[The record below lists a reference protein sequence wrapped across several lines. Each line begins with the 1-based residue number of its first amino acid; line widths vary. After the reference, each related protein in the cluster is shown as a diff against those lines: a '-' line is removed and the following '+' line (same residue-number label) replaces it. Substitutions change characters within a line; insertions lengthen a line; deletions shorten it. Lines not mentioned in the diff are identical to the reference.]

1 MPNKKYQAGYRF
13 EKRTVEYLNNQ
24 LGPLTNIKY
33 NIVESRGSKGI
44 ADIMCGV
51 YNMDTGERFWFGV
64 QCKKGYIS
72 RPQMK
77 RDAYRAM
84 KEKGM
89 MLYHATLDTR
99 KNFIM
104 TPEFSDWIELHLTIP
119 SYAEGT
125 SE

>member
-1 MPNKKYQAGYRF
+1 
-13 EKRTVEYLNNQ
+13 
-24 LGPLTNIKY
+24 
-33 NIVESRGSKGI
+33 
-44 ADIMCGV
+44 
-51 YNMDTGERFWFGV
+51 
-64 QCKKGYIS
+64 
-72 RPQMK
+72 MK

>member
-24 LGPLTNIKY
+24 LGPLKHIKY
-33 NIVESRGSKGI
+33 HIVESRGSKGI

-104 TPEFSDWIELHLTIP
+104 TPEFSDWILSLIHI
-119 SYAEGT
+119 
-125 SE
+125 